1 MEHIYEA
8 LINPNDKIILTVP
21 CFHLFIEGFD
31 PKNYDIRIVTKD
43 GVPIAQELNKSGN
56 GFTISFH
63 TSKNNYNKKEGIHG
77 LDLMVFAKNAQAAK
91 KGTEFS
97 YNLKVS
103 DYRIKEFDKMNK

>member
-21 CFHLFIEGFD
+21 YFHLFIEGFD

-63 TSKNNYNKKEGIHG
+63 TSQIVIIK
-77 LDLMVFAKNAQAAK
+77 K
-91 KGTEFS
+91 KGFM
-97 YNLKVS
+97 V
-103 DYRIKEFDKMNK
+103 